1 MKHGVILL
9 TLTFLLVP
17 LRGFPYQPAVVSAHP
32 EASKVGLEILR
43 KGGSATDAAIATAF
57 ALSVVE
63 PHNSGPGGGG
73 FLLYFDT
80 ERKRFS
86 FLDYREAA
94 PAKATKGIYA
104 SDPQLLER
112 GILSIAVPGFVLGM
126 ETIHRR
132 WKKLPWSEV
141 IQPAIDLAEKAVPI
155 GGALQEKI
163 DSQRKIL
170 EQDPEAK
177 RIFLT
182 TSGLLERMI
191 DLSDLTAT
199 FKSIQS
205 DGARVF
211 YAGAIGKKIAAFI
224 RKRGGLI
231 TMKDLANYR
240 VYWRRP
246 HEFEYG
252 DYRIVSAP
260 PPSSGGAG
268 LDLLFKK
275 TIINNLEG
283 YAPLSPAAYEVLLQG
298 LKDYFDYRDVALGD
312 TPTNILAH
320 TTHLCVIDA
329 EGNMAAMTNTLNYPF
344 GSGLVVPGTGILL
357 NNEMNDFSLR
367 KVTANSVGGGKRP
380 LSSMAPTI
388 VMKGK
393 TPKII
398 IGTPGGTSIPQ
409 NIYQVLLS
417 HWEWNLP
424 LSQAIRSPKIYYS
437 SQKGEVL
444 VEKKMAKKVRERIGA
459 THDLVERDKIG
470 NVQALVIEN
479 EKRTRPYSDPRGY
492 GKGFTLSD

>member
-1 MKHGVILL
+1 MKPLRLLIIFVGLL
-9 TLTFLLVP
+9 TPVV
-17 LRGFPYQPAVVSAHP
+17 GYPYQPAVVSANP
-32 EASKVGLEILR
+32 EASKVGLEILK
-43 KGGSATDAAIATAF
+43 KGGSAADAAVATAF

-63 PHNSGPGGGG
+63 PHNSGLGGGG
-73 FLLYFDT
+73 FLLYFDA
-80 ERKRFS
+80 EKKRFT
-86 FLDYREAA
+86 FIDYREAA
-94 PAKATKGIYA
+94 PAKATKEMYE

-112 GILSIAVPGFVLGM
+112 GILSVAVPGFVLGM
-126 ETIHRR
+126 ETIHKR
-132 WKKLPWSEV
+132 WKKLSWSDV
-141 IQPAIDLAEKAVPI
+141 IGPAIALAEKGVPV
-155 GGALQEKI
+155 GGSLQEKI
-163 DSQRKIL
+163 DSQREIL
-170 EQDPEAK
+170 KQDSEAK

-182 TSGLLERMI
+182 TSGLLEQRI
-191 DLSDLTAT
+191 DLSDLAGTLKT
-199 FKSIQS
+199 IQTE
-205 DGARVF
+205 GARVF
-211 YAGAIGKKIAAFI
+211 YQGALAKKITSFV

-231 TMKDLANYR
+231 SMKDLANYR

-246 HEFEYG
+246 HEFEYNQ
-252 DYRIVSAP
+252 YRIVSAP

-275 TIINNLEG
+275 TIINNLEK

-367 KVTANSVGGGKRP
+367 KVTANSVGGGRRP

-393 TPKII
+393 SPKLV

-409 NIYQVLLS
+409 NIYQVLLATGNGTS
-417 HWEWNLP
+417 PFRRRSALP
-424 LSQAIRSPKIYYS
+424 KSITHHKKGRSWS
-437 SQKGEVL
+437 R
-444 VEKKMAKKVRERIGA
+444 KKWPRRFVSGSAPHTILLRW
-459 THDLVERDKIG
+459 
-470 NVQALVIEN
+470 
-479 EKRTRPYSDPRGY
+479 KRSEISRRW
-492 GKGFTLSD
+492 

>member
-1 MKHGVILL
+1 MKRIPVLAVL
-9 TLTFLLVP
+9 FFLLPVA
-17 LRGFPYQPAVVSAHP
+17 GSAYQPAVVSAHP
-32 EASKVGLEILR
+32 EASKVGLEILK
-43 KGGSATDAAIATAF
+43 KGGSAADAAVATAF

-63 PHNSGPGGGG
+63 PHNSGLGGGG
-73 FLLYFDT
+73 FLLYYDT

-94 PAKATKGIYA
+94 PMKATREIYA

-126 ETIHRR
+126 ETIHKR

-141 IQPAIDLAEKAVPI
+141 IQPAIDLAEKAVPV

-163 DSQRKIL
+163 DSQKEIL
-170 EQDPEAK
+170 AQDPEAK

-191 DLSDLTAT
+191 DLSDLAAT
-199 FKSIQS
+199 FKAIQS

-231 TMKDLANYR
+231 TMKDLASYH

-246 HEFEYG
+246 HDFEYD

-275 TIINNLEG
+275 TIINNLG
-283 YAPLSPAAYEVLLQG
+283 GFTALSPAAYEVLLQG

-320 TTHLCVIDA
+320 TTHLCVIDE
-329 EGNMAAMTNTLNYPF
+329 EGNIAAMTNTLNYPF

-357 NNEMNDFSLR
+357 NNEMNDFSL
-367 KVTANSVGGGKRP
+367 KKITANSVGGGKRP
-380 LSSMAPTI
+380 LSSMSPTI
-388 VMKGK
+388 VMKKK
-393 TPKII
+393 TPKMI

-409 NIYQVLLS
+409 NIYQVLLY

-424 LSQAIRSPKIYYS
+424 LSQAIRMPKIYYS

-444 VEKKMAKKVRERIGA
+444 VEKKVGKKIRERIGG
-459 THDLVERDKIG
+459 THNLVEMEKIG
-470 NVQALVIEN
+470 NVQALVIES
-479 EKRTRPYSDPRGY
+479 EKKTRSYSDPRGH
-492 GKGFTLSD
+492 GKGFTLTD